1 MKKQQQ
7 KEVGCSGFQK
17 LLLAIAV
24 TLTFLF
30 KSHLSANIL
39 NELLLPHHQS
49 MGPEALPQEMSN
61 SPTAIMGS
69 QPDSS
74 ETVSYREE
82 KLSLRAST
90 KTVMIVGCI
99 LHI

>member
-7 KEVGCSGFQK
+7 KKVGCSGFQK

-30 KSHLSANIL
+30 KSHISANIL

-74 ETVSYREE
+74 
-82 KLSLRAST
+82 
-90 KTVMIVGCI
+90 KTVKLQRRKII
-99 LHI
+99 S